1 MLLILF
7 SLMLNFKVKE
17 VTIYSSSAKIVR
29 EAVKN
34 LSTGEYTAR
43 SNLIPGGIDGRSIRI
58 KAPEYVTVGEVRVIK
73 VYPDTVFKKE
83 IKVLE
88 DSIEAIQDKIDLLTQ
103 KLDVLKSEE
112 EFVNSI
118 KVTMPQKYSQ
128 ELYSG
133 KTSTLAWT
141 KTLKFLS
148 VELERINREKLATK
162 KKQTRLKNLLKR
174 LKQTLN
180 DLKTKTTYHYI
191 EFPVLVKRAGTCR
204 FILEYVVSDV
214 KWMVNYIVRAFP
226 DKGKVLLEY
235 HGKIRQTTGEDW
247 KDIHLILSTK
257 SRITDVTPPFLEP
270 WYIQF
275 SSVKIPKT
283 MVIKRDVT
291 TGVGVEKGAQEKE
304 KEDLSF
310 ISNWWDIRMT
320 GISVTYRVPGKRTI
334 PSGKSSTDIL
344 INSSEFDANFFY
356 YVVPKQREAAFLKAE
371 MENDSKNVYLP
382 GDASIFVGPEYT
394 GNGRIDKFT
403 PGEKIS
409 ISCGVD
415 NRIKVERELIKK
427 FVDKGG
433 VFSKKKKVE
442 YRYRNLIRNGLDR
455 EIDVNFIDCI
465 PVPRVSDITVKDVF
479 FSAKPDSMNKD
490 KGLAYW
496 HLKIPSHETF
506 VETTGFKVEY
516 PEDKQIAPLIR

>member
-1 MLLILF
+1 
-7 SLMLNFKVKE
+7 VKE
-17 VTIYSSSAKIVR
+17 VTVYTTSAKIVR

-34 LSTGEYTAR
+34 LSTGEYTVR
-43 SNLIPGGIDGRSIRI
+43 SNLIPGGIDERSIRI
-58 KAPEYVTVGEVRVIK
+58 RAPEYVTVGEVRVIR
-73 VYPDTVFKKE
+73 VYPDTVFKEE
-83 IKVLE
+83 IKVFE
-88 DSIEAIQDKIDLLTQ
+88 DSIETIQDKIDLLTK
-103 KLDVLKSEE
+103 KLDVLKAEE

-148 VELERINREKLATK
+148 SELERINREKQTTQK
-162 KKQTRLKNLLKR
+162 RQTRLNDILKR
-174 LKQTLN
+174 LKRTLN

-191 EFPVLVKRAGTCR
+191 EFPALVKRAGTCR

-226 DKGKVLLEY
+226 DKGKILLEY

-247 KDIHLILSTK
+247 KDIHLTLSTK
-257 SRITDVTPPFLEP
+257 SRIKDINPPEPCSWYLES
-270 WYIQF
+270 F
-275 SSVKIPKT
+275 SQPPKAKGKETFTKTEYLSVVPKEE
-283 MVIKRDVT
+283 R
-291 TGVGVEKGAQEKE
+291 E
-304 KEDLSF
+304 F
-310 ISNWWDIRMT
+310 ISNKLDIRSS
-320 GISVTYRVPGKRTI
+320 GISVTYGIPGTRTI
-334 PSGKSSTDIL
+334 PSGKSPTDIL
-344 INSSEFDANFFY
+344 INSNEFDAKFFY
-356 YVVPKQREAAFLKAE
+356 YVIPKQMEAAFLKAE
-371 MENDSKNVYLP
+371 IENKTKNVYLP
-382 GDASIFVGPEYT
+382 GDASMFVGSEYT
-394 GNGRIDKFT
+394 GNGKIDKFT
-403 PGEKIS
+403 PGEKIK

-415 NRIKVERELIKK
+415 NRIKVERNRIRK
-427 FVDKGG
+427 FFDKGG

-479 FSAKPDSMNKD
+479 FSVKPDSVNKD

-496 HLKIPSHETF
+496 QLKISPQETF
-506 VETTGFKVEY
+506 VETTGFKIEY
-516 PEDKQIAPLIR
+516 PKDKQVWLPY